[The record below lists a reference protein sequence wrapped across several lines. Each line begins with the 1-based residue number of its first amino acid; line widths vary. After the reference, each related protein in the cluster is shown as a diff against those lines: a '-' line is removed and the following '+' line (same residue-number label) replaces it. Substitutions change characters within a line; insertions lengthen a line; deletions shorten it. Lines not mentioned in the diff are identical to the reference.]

1 MPRPRNWRWAATL
14 NLILPGAGLFYVGR
28 RKAGAILAVLF
39 LICLV
44 AALGI
49 FLTGY
54 IHYLNVILG
63 SDLMKEGE
71 LEQLADTFHKRWLI
85 ALLLAGVTL
94 EIISMIMLS
103 RGKDAFHRVPP
114 RP

>member
-28 RKAGAILAVLF
+28 RKAGAILAALF